1 MEGMDELYR
10 ENILDHYK
18 RPRNWSP
25 PLEPL
30 ERVDLEFEDK
40 NPSCGDQLR
49 VTIELDD
56 ERRVAAVRFDGH
68 GCAIS
73 QSAASMVS
81 EELAGKSV
89 DDLVRLDRDFVLDLL
104 GIDISA
110 TRIKCALLSLKVVR
124 SAALGGAVDWDDDV
138 PEAAPPAGGTG
149 SAAGF

>member
-56 ERRVAAVRFDGH
+56 DRRVSAVRFDGH

-89 DDLVRLDRDFVLDLL
+89 DELVRLDRDFVLDLL

-149 SAAGF
+149 ASAGF

>member
-1 MEGMDELYR
+1 MDELYR

-30 ERVDLEFEDK
+30 ADPDLQFEDK

-49 VTIELDD
+49 VSMKLGDD
-56 ERRVAAVRFDGH
+56 GRVTEVRFDGH

-73 QSAASMVS
+73 QSSASMAS
-81 EELAGKSV
+81 EELAGKTV
-89 DDLVRLDRDFVLDLL
+89 DELLALDREFVMELL

-110 TRIKCALLSLKVVR
+110 TRIKCALLALKVVK
-124 SAALGGAVDWDDDV
+124 SAALGGSVEWEDDV
-138 PEAAPPAGGTG
+138 PDAVAPSAGSGR
-149 SAAGF
+149 AAGL

>member
-1 MEGMDELYR
+1 MDELYR